1 LHLNLNKPKT
11 FCFGKLFLCFFWLPT
26 TVIYENPV
34 DAAMGLGRPA
44 FLSWAQDDSTNKD
57 QARPDRRESKI
68 LIQVGVN

>member
-1 LHLNLNKPKT
+1 
-11 FCFGKLFLCFFWLPT
+11 
-26 TVIYENPV
+26 VIYENPV